1 MADGMRKPSWVVPA
15 VVALF
20 LALFI
25 AIALFGGAWSR

>member
-1 MADGMRKPSWVVPA
+1 MAESGRKPSWMVPA

-25 AIALFGGAWSR
+25 AIAFIGGRVGS